1 MTDLAF
7 DLLFWC
13 MLYVVLLLVIG
24 TMGRQAKQSDTHSD
38 YFLAGSSIG
47 FGVLLFTLFATQYS
61 GNSLSGFPG
70 QIHRDGLSYFM
81 SVTFLVGIVAGYTLF
96 APRLYALS
104 RKEKYVTPTDFLE
117 HRFRSPALNYL
128 SAAIF
133 AWALV
138 NYLLAQLIALGSAF
152 SGFTQGQIPYW
163 AAVVG
168 GAAIVLTYVLLGGMR
183 AAAWTDVLQGVL
195 LMIGLV
201 VIVVLI
207 WFQVGSPTSVLRAV
221 QLLEPE
227 KVANPSLTVCLVWLS
242 NFLLLALGAPLYPQ
256 AIQRIYAAKRL
267 RPLRNALAAMA
278 VIPLF
283 AATTVIFIG
292 AVGIVLFPQL
302 DPTESE
308 QVTFRVASYLVE
320 SNALAYYPVL
330 MVMMAV
336 IAAIMSTADSCLLTL
351 SSIFTKDFVARAKDL
366 DAGQTDRLLRW
377 VPLFSVAVMALIVVV
392 AVIPGITLW
401 GLLIIKFEVLIQLS
415 PAFVFGTL
423 HDRDRPDAYAV
434 RDILAGLITGLL
446 LTVALYVSP
455 LESLGGLHF
464 GTVGVAVNYVVVVVH
479 RIIRLS
485 SAAPER

>member
-1 MTDLAF
+1 
-7 DLLFWC
+7 
-13 MLYVVLLLVIG
+13 
-24 TMGRQAKQSDTHSD
+24 
-38 YFLAGSSIG
+38 
-47 FGVLLFTLFATQYS
+47 
-61 GNSLSGFPG
+61 
-70 QIHRDGLSYFM
+70 M

-104 RKEKYVTPTDFLE
+104 RREKYVTPTDFLE
-117 HRFRSPALNYL
+117 HRFRSPVLNYL

-133 AWALV
+133 AWVLV
-138 NYLLAQLIALGSAF
+138 NYLLAQLIALGNAF

-163 AAVVG
+163 TAVVG

-195 LMIGLV
+195 VL
-201 VIVVLI
+201 IVVLI
-207 WFQVGSPTSVLRAV
+207 WFQVGSPTSVLRTV

-351 SSIFTKDFVARAKDL
+351 SSIFTKDFVARAKGL
-366 DAGQTDRLLRW
+366 DAGETDRLLRW
-377 VPLFSVAVMALIVVV
+377 VPLFSVVVMALIVAV

-423 HDRDRPDAYAV
+423 HDRDSPDAYAV

-446 LTVALYVSP
+446 LTLALYVSP
-455 LESLGGLHF
+455 LESLGGFHF

-485 SAAPER
+485 SAAPGR